1 MFIEK
6 LKVSSMFRQQKFKI
20 SELKFLAKETAT
32 FRKLVTTL
40 WGST

>member
-1 MFIEK
+1 MFREK
-6 LKVSSMFRQQKFKI
+6 VKSSSLLRQQKFKS
-20 SELKFLAKETAT
+20 SELKFLAKEAAA